1 MEMIQFQKHMFHKLV
16 EQNHQVVMGPG
27 HGTTVRAHVPTS
39 TVYIKSGTDGK
50 AWAPWFEKWEGR

>member
-1 MEMIQFQKHMFHKLV
+1 MEMIQFQKHVFHKLV

-50 AWAPWFEKWEGR
+50 AWAPWF